1 MRALPRAVV
10 ACVVA
15 LGAAACATTV
25 REPRGAAPA
34 HRGATA
40 EPSPGDGTGSERA
53 ASSSPIDLHYQLR
66 VDAGLKTLH
75 ARLCV
80 RGAPP
85 GELVSG
91 MRGGAEAIEA
101 AWAESEPAPR
111 PLAIERNAIVADGV
125 PADGCLGY
133 RLDLG
138 RATDVGG
145 MDAVRREDVVVMNT
159 SLWLVRPRRFERVRS
174 IRVELELPD
183 GMRASAP
190 WPLEG
195 RTLVPDPSALAYSGH
210 AVVGRYDSERFDEA
224 GARFEVAIPHG
235 LSPTTRAA
243 IVPWLR
249 TAAAATASVTG
260 RAPAERVLVV
270 VVPDASDDD
279 RPVRF
284 GTVARG
290 GGASL
295 LLFVPRDAALDAL
308 RTDWVAVHELSH
320 LFHPFIDRREA
331 WLSEGLATYYQEVLR
346 VRAGLLTEQEAFRRL
361 AEGAARGA
369 GAEHSLAVECEQ
381 MFVSFEFARV
391 YWGGAAFAL
400 LADVEL
406 RRRTGG
412 ARSLDD
418 VVAGIHACCSRN
430 GRPWSAREVLARMD
444 ELAGVPVFGEL
455 AERYVYRK
463 GFPDIAP
470 VLRELGVTVDA
481 AGVRLDAA
489 APGAGMRA
497 AIMGGAKTAT
507 AP

>member
-1 MRALPRAVV
+1 MRADARAV

-15 LGAAACATTV
+15 LTGVSCATA
-25 REPRGAAPA
+25 G
-34 HRGATA
+34 G
-40 EPSPGDGTGSERA
+40 EPSVDAKRAGGAESSPGSGAEHA
-53 ASSSPIDLHYQLR
+53 ASTAPIDLHYQLR
-66 VDAGLKTLH
+66 VDPGLTTLH

-80 RGAPP
+80 RGAEP

-91 MRGGAEAIEA
+91 MPGGARAIEA
-101 AWAESEPAPR
+101 AWVESSAAPR
-111 PLAIERNAIVADGV
+111 PLAIERNAIVAHGV

-174 IRVELELPD
+174 VRVELELPD
-183 GMRASAP
+183 GMRASLP
-190 WPLEG
+190 WPLDG

-210 AVVGRYDSERFDEA
+210 AVLGRYDSERFDEA
-224 GARFEVAIPHG
+224 GASFEVAIPHG
-235 LSPTTRAA
+235 LSPATRAA

-249 TAAAATASVTG
+249 TAAVATASVTG
-260 RAPAERVLVV
+260 RAPAERVLVI
-270 VVPDASDDD
+270 VVPDASGD

-295 LLFVPRDAALDAL
+295 LLFVPRDATLDAL

-320 LFHPFIDRREA
+320 LLHPFVDRREA

-346 VRAGLLTEQEAFRRL
+346 VRAGLLPEQEAFRRL

-369 GAEHSLAVECEQ
+369 GAKHSLAVECEQ

-406 RRRTGG
+406 RRRSGG

-418 VVAGIHACCSRN
+418 VIAALHGCCSQN
-430 GRPWSAREVLARMD
+430 GRPWTAREVLARMD
-444 ELAGVPVFGEL
+444 ELAGVPVFGPL

-470 VLRELGVTVDA
+470 VLKDLGVSVDG

-489 APGAGMRA
+489 APGAGIRA
-497 AIMGGAKTAT
+497 GIMTGGKTAT
-507 AP
+507 AR